1 MISQTGQYS
10 NPRHELWTLLEGLC
24 EDRLSPAEFGRLEHL
39 ILTDPAARR
48 IYRDYMDLHG
58 SLYWDTALAGQPPLA
73 LPMATPAKPSQSKAV
88 VRRIQKRFGLL
99 TLAFVLMIGLGIWLA
114 SALQTESNP
123 ANLANNGE
131 DSQPVP
137 PENRPVP
144 NGGETDKSDTPRKL
158 EVVKNDPWPAIA
170 QRSSVPRNAVPKLPE
185 VPNIVVN
192 NANDVPADHQPKLG
206 SVDAIVSAINRE
218 IRAGW
223 EAAEVSPS
231 PIAKDAEWLRRVH
244 LDLVGQIPSSE
255 AVDEFLND
263 RRENKRALVV
273 NELLSD
279 PAYVRHFATV
289 WTNLLVGRSTEREVD
304 RFAVHRFLR
313 ESIGRNHPWSQVV
326 YELVAAEGPAEEN
339 GASGFLL
346 AHLNN
351 EAVPA
356 TAITARLFLCQQVQ
370 CTQCHKHPYNEADQ
384 SQFWELNSFFK
395 QTAIERRRVREPGGE
410 SRQTAVLVSKS
421 EGGPTFYEDLR
432 GVVQPAYPK
441 FSGVEVSP
449 EPHINRRRELA
460 QLMTQGEDP
469 QIAKAMVNR
478 MWSHFF
484 GYGFT
489 RPVDDMGP
497 HNPPSHPE
505 LLDQLAKEFVQSGY
519 DVKQLICWIC
529 LSDPYQR
536 SSQFTATNQRDNPSA
551 GEPALFSR
559 AYVRSMTA
567 EQLYDSLLV
576 ASKAHFASGSSW
588 EEIQHQRQLWLQQF
602 VTAFETEE
610 NDEDTQFEGTVP
622 QALLLMNSELVEQ
635 AVLPKQ
641 GTYFSEV
648 LNSPINET
656 EKIRRLCLA
665 ALSRYPSSQEL
676 AAARKL
682 LQTRRAAANNPRA
695 SVEGMQDI
703 FWAYLNS
710 NEFILVH

>member
-1 MISQTGQYS
+1 MISNAGPYS
-10 NPRHELWTLLEGLC
+10 DPRHDLWLLLEGLC
-24 EDRLSPAEFGRLEHL
+24 EDRLSQGEFERLEAL
-39 ILTDPAARR
+39 ILSDPLARR
-48 IYRDYMDLHG
+48 IYRDYVDLHG

-73 LPMATPAKPSQSKAV
+73 IPMTSPPKSRSL
-88 VRRIQKRFGLL
+88 QKRFGLL
-99 TLAFVLMIGLGIWLA
+99 TLALVLLIGFGFWLA
-114 SALQTESNP
+114 GAFQTNP
-123 ANLANNGE
+123 NEPNLANNGD
-131 DSQPVP
+131 DSESTAPKTPTHPQL
-137 PENRPVP
+137 
-144 NGGETDKSDTPRKL
+144 GEKDTDVTPQKPR
-158 EVVKNDPWPAIA
+158 VVEHDPWPAVA
-170 QRSSVPRNAVPKLPE
+170 ERPDRRNTHPE
-185 VPNIVVN
+185 QPGPSNAVVN
-192 NANDVPADHQPKLG
+192 NANDVPPEDQPRLG
-206 SVDAIVSAINRE
+206 SVDSIVALINRE
-218 IRAGW
+218 VREGW
-223 EAAEVSPS
+223 EAAEISPS
-231 PIAKDAEWLRRVH
+231 PVAKDAEWLRRAH
-244 LDLVGQIPSSE
+244 LDLVGQIPSPE
-255 AVDEFLND
+255 TVEEFLND

-289 WTNLLVGRSTEREVD
+289 WTNLLVGRSMEREVD

-313 ESIGRNHPWSQVV
+313 ESFGRNRPWSQVV
-326 YELVAAEGPAEEN
+326 YELVAAEGPVEEN

-370 CTQCHKHPYNEADQ
+370 CTQCHKHPFNEADQ

-395 QTAIERRRVREPGGE
+395 QTEIEHRPIRD
-410 SRQTAVLVSKS
+410 SRGQSRMAEVLVS
-421 EGGPTFYEDLR
+421 EPVGGPTFYEDLR
-432 GVVQPAYPK
+432 GVMQLAYPK
-441 FSGVEVSP
+441 FSGVEISP
-449 EPHINRRRELA
+449 EPHINRRKELA
-460 QLMTQGEDP
+460 QLMAQGDNP
-469 QIAKAMVNR
+469 QLAKAMVNR
-478 MWSHFF
+478 MWAHFF

-497 HNPPSHPE
+497 HNPVSHPE
-505 LLDQLAKEFVQSGY
+505 LLDELARAFVQSGY
-519 DVKQLICWIC
+519 DVKQLIRWIC

-536 SSQFTATNQRDNPSA
+536 SSQFTAQNQRDNPSA
-551 GEPALFSR
+551 GEQALFSR
-559 AYVRSMTA
+559 MYVRSMTV

-588 EEIQHQRQLWLQQF
+588 EEIQEQRQAWLQQF

-610 NDEDTQFEGTVP
+610 NDEETRFEGTVP

-635 AVLPKQ
+635 AVRPKQ

-648 LNSPINET
+648 LSSPVSET

-665 ALSRYPSSQEL
+665 ALSRYPTPQEL

-682 LQTRRAAANNPRA
+682 LQTRRVAANNPRA
-695 SVEGMQDI
+695 SVEAMQDI